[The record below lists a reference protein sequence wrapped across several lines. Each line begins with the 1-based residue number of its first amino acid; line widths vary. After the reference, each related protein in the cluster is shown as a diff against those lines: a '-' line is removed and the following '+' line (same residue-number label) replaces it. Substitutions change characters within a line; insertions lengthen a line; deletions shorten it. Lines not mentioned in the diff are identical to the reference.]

1 MSVLDRHCFFFVF
14 IFSKIVTNTEDM
26 SIPLHLVSP
35 YLCNIG
41 RINKLK
47 NMKKLFLIPLMLLA
61 TFMLTAACSED
72 EPLTDEQEQTTPEK
86 DDGEEGGNVEGG
98 NGRYLVLYCSR
109 TGNTERMAQT
119 IQSALDCD
127 MIVVEPETPYEDD
140 YNVMLDRAQVELDAI
155 AQGNYPAITTSV
167 ESFDT
172 YDIVFIGYPIWYSHI
187 ATPMQTFLHNHADL
201 LAGKR
206 IALFA
211 SSGSSGIGTSERD
224 AATLVPDAVFEESL
238 LLTSST
244 LGSMATRIPQ
254 WLESLGAS
262 REEPDTPDAAS
273 LHINIIVGEQTIT
286 ATMEDNGAARDFLSR
301 LPLEVTL
308 EDYNNGTEKIFYPDP
323 ELNLDDTPRGCA
335 PVAGDITIY
344 EPWGNV
350 AIFCRDWS
358 ESSSLIKIGHID
370 GDGIS
375 LLQGTESMNVRFERQ

>member
-1 MSVLDRHCFFFVF
+1 MG
-14 IFSKIVTNTEDM
+14 INTEDM
-26 SIPLHLVSP
+26 SILLRLVSP

-72 EPLTDEQEQTTPEK
+72 NPPTDGQEQTTPEE
-86 DDGEEGGNVEGG
+86 DDGEEGNEGNNEEGENVEGG

-119 IQSALDCD
+119 IQSTLDCD
-127 MIVVEPETPYEDD
+127 MIVVEPETPYEED
-140 YNVMLDRAQVELDAI
+140 YNAMLDRAQAELDAI
-155 AQGNYPAITTSV
+155 EQGNYPAIITSV
-167 ESFDT
+167 ESFDA

-187 ATPMQTFLHNHADL
+187 ATPMQAFLHNHADL
-201 LAGKR
+201 LAGKH

-224 AATLVPDAVFEESL
+224 AAVLVPDAVFEESL

-244 LGSMATRIPQ
+244 LGSMGTRIPQ

-301 LPLEVTL
+301 LPLGVTL

-323 ELNLDDTPRGCA
+323 ELSLDDTPRGCTPA
-335 PVAGDITIY
+335 VGDITIY

-358 ESSSLIKIGHID
+358 ESSSLIEIGHID
-370 GDGIS
+370 DDGIS
-375 LLQGTESMNVRFERQ
+375 LLQGTESVNVRFERQ

>member
-1 MSVLDRHCFFFVF
+1 MG
-14 IFSKIVTNTEDM
+14 INTEDM
-26 SIPLHLVSP
+26 SILLRLVSP

-61 TFMLTAACSED
+61 TLVFTSTCSED
-72 EPLTDEQEQTTPEK
+72 DP
-86 DDGEEGGNVEGG
+86 EEGENVEGG

-119 IQSALDCD
+119 IQSALDCA
-127 MIVVEPETPYEDD
+127 MIVVEPDTPYEDD
-140 YNVMLDRAQVELDAI
+140 YNAMLDRAQAELDAI
-155 AQGNYPAITTSV
+155 EQGDYPVITTSV
-167 ESFDT
+167 ESFDE
-172 YDIVFIGYPIWYSHI
+172 YDVVFIGYPIWYSHI

-244 LGSMATRIPQ
+244 LGCMATRIPQ

-262 REEPDTPDAAS
+262 RE
-273 LHINIIVGEQTIT
+273 
-286 ATMEDNGAARDFLSR
+286 
-301 LPLEVTL
+301 
-308 EDYNNGTEKIFYPDP
+308 
-323 ELNLDDTPRGCA
+323 
-335 PVAGDITIY
+335 
-344 EPWGNV
+344 
-350 AIFCRDWS
+350 
-358 ESSSLIKIGHID
+358 
-370 GDGIS
+370 
-375 LLQGTESMNVRFERQ
+375 

>member
-1 MSVLDRHCFFFVF
+1 
-14 IFSKIVTNTEDM
+14 M
-26 SIPLHLVSP
+26 SILPNLMPL
-35 YLCNIG
+35 YFCDME
-41 RINKLK
+41 RINKPE

-61 TFMLTAACSED
+61 TLVGAMACSED
-72 EPLTDEQEQTTPEK
+72 ALSGDGQEQTAP
-86 DDGEEGGNVEGG
+86 GGNEEGGNGDNEDAGNVEG
-98 NGRYLVLYCSR
+98 NNDRYLVLYCSR

-119 IQSALDCD
+119 IRSTLDCD

-140 YNVMLDRAQVELDAI
+140 YNAMLDRAQAELDAI
-155 AQGNYPAITTSV
+155 AQGNYPAIATSV
-167 ESFDT
+167 ESFDE
-172 YDIVFIGYPIWYSHI
+172 YDIVFIGYPIWYSHM
-187 ATPMQTFLHNHADL
+187 ATPMQTFLHDHAGL
-201 LAGKR
+201 LAGKC

-211 SSGSSGIGTSERD
+211 SSGSSGTGTSERD

-244 LGSMATRIPQ
+244 LGNMATRIPQ

-262 REEPDTPDAAS
+262 REEADAPDAAS
-273 LHINIIVGEQTIT
+273 LNINIIAGGQTVT

-323 ELNLDDTPRGCA
+323 ELSLEETPRGCE
-335 PVAGDITIY
+335 PHAGDITIY

-350 AIFCRDWS
+350 AIFCRDWP
-358 ESSSLIKIGHID
+358 ESNSLIKIGHID
-370 GDGIS
+370 GDGIN

>member
-1 MSVLDRHCFFFVF
+1 
-14 IFSKIVTNTEDM
+14 M
-26 SIPLHLVSP
+26 SILPNLMPL
-35 YLCNIG
+35 YFCDME
-41 RINKLK
+41 RINKPE

-61 TFMLTAACSED
+61 TLVGAMACSED
-72 EPLTDEQEQTTPEK
+72 ALSGDGQEQTAP
-86 DDGEEGGNVEGG
+86 GGNEEGGNGDNEDAGNVEG
-98 NGRYLVLYCSR
+98 NNDRYLVLYCSR

-119 IQSALDCD
+119 IRSTLDCD

-140 YNVMLDRAQVELDAI
+140 YNAMLDRAQAELDAI
-155 AQGNYPAITTSV
+155 AQGNYPAIATSV
-167 ESFDT
+167 ESFDE
-172 YDIVFIGYPIWYSHI
+172 YDIVFIGYPIWYSHM
-187 ATPMQTFLHNHADL
+187 ATPMQTFLHDHAGL

-211 SSGSSGIGTSERD
+211 SSGSSGSSGTGTSERD

-244 LGSMATRIPQ
+244 LGNMATRIPQ

-262 REEPDTPDAAS
+262 QEEADAPDAAS
-273 LHINIIVGEQTIT
+273 LNINIIAGGQTVT

-323 ELNLDDTPRGCA
+323 ELSLEETPRGCE
-335 PVAGDITIY
+335 PHAGDITIY

-350 AIFCRDWS
+350 AIFCRDWP
-358 ESSSLIKIGHID
+358 ESNSLIKIGHID
-370 GDGIS
+370 GDGIN

>member
-1 MSVLDRHCFFFVF
+1 
-14 IFSKIVTNTEDM
+14 
-26 SIPLHLVSP
+26 
-35 YLCNIG
+35 
-41 RINKLK
+41 
-47 NMKKLFLIPLMLLA
+47 MLLS
-61 TFMLTAACSED
+61 TLMLTAACSEED
-72 EPLTDEQEQTTPEK
+72 QIPDGQEQTTP
-86 DDGEEGGNVEGG
+86 GENENEGNESDQGGNVDGT

-119 IQSALDCD
+119 IQSTLDCD

-140 YNVMLDRAQVELDAI
+140 YNAMLDRAQVELDAI
-155 AQGNYPAITTSV
+155 AQGNYPAITTSI
-167 ESFDT
+167 ERFDE

-187 ATPMQTFLHNHADL
+187 ATPMQTFLHNHAAL

-244 LGSMATRIPQ
+244 LGSMATRIPE

-262 REEPDTPDAAS
+262 REEPDAPDAAS
-273 LHINIIVGEQTIT
+273 LNINIIVGEQTIT
-286 ATMEDNGAARDFLSR
+286 ATMEDNCAARGFLSR
-301 LPLEVTL
+301 LPMEVTL

-323 ELNLDDTPRGCA
+323 ELSLDDTPRGCA
-335 PVAGDITIY
+335 PIAGDITIY

-350 AIFCRDWS
+350 AIFCRDWP
-358 ESSSLIKIGHID
+358 ESNSLIKIGHID
-370 GDGIS
+370 DDGIN

>member
-1 MSVLDRHCFFFVF
+1 
-14 IFSKIVTNTEDM
+14 
-26 SIPLHLVSP
+26 
-35 YLCNIG
+35 
-41 RINKLK
+41 
-47 NMKKLFLIPLMLLA
+47 MKKLFLIPFMLL
-61 TFMLTAACSED
+61 TTLMLTAACSEG
-72 EPLTDEQEQTTPEK
+72 ELLTDGQKQTTPEGN
-86 DDGEEGGNVEGG
+86 DGEDDEGVDGNVDGA

-109 TGNTERMAQT
+109 SGNTEHMAQT
-119 IQSALDCD
+119 IQSTLGCD
-127 MIVVEPETPYEDD
+127 MMEVVPEMPYEDD
-140 YNVMLDRAQVELDAI
+140 YNAMLDRAQAELDAI
-155 AQGNYPAITTSV
+155 EQGNYSAITTSV
-167 ESFDT
+167 ESFDE

-187 ATPMQTFLHNHADL
+187 ATPMQAFLHNHADL
-201 LAGKR
+201 LSGKH

-262 REEPDTPDAAS
+262 REEPDTPDVTS
-273 LHINIIVGEQTIT
+273 FNINIIVGEQTVT
-286 ATMEDNGAARDFLSR
+286 ATMEDNGAVREFLSR

-308 EDYNNGTEKIFYPDP
+308 EDYNSGTEKIFYPDP
-323 ELNLDDTPRGCA
+323 ELSLDDTPRGCA

-350 AIFCRDWS
+350 AIFCRDWP

-375 LLQGTESMNVRFERQ
+375 LLQGTASMNVRFERQ

>member
-1 MSVLDRHCFFFVF
+1 
-14 IFSKIVTNTEDM
+14 
-26 SIPLHLVSP
+26 
-35 YLCNIG
+35 
-41 RINKLK
+41 
-47 NMKKLFLIPLMLLA
+47 MKKLFLIPLMLLA

-72 EPLTDEQEQTTPEK
+72 NPPTDGQEQATPGE
-86 DDGEEGGNVEGG
+86 DDEENENEGNESDQGGNVDGT

-119 IQSALDCD
+119 IQSTLDCD

-140 YNVMLDRAQVELDAI
+140 YNAMLDRAQAELDAI
-155 AQGNYPAITTSV
+155 AQGNYPAINTSV
-167 ESFDT
+167 ESFDE
-172 YDIVFIGYPIWYSHI
+172 YDIVFIGYPIWYSHM
-187 ATPMQTFLHNHADL
+187 ATPMQTFLYNHAEL

-254 WLESLGAS
+254 WLESLDAS
-262 REEPDTPDAAS
+262 REEPDTPDATS

-286 ATMEDNGAARDFLSR
+286 ATMEDNGVARDFLSR

-323 ELNLDDTPRGCA
+323 ELSLDDTSRGCA
-335 PVAGDITIY
+335 PMAGDITIY

-350 AIFCRDWS
+350 AVFCRDWS

-375 LLQGTESMNVRFERQ
+375 LLQGTENVNVRFERQ